1 MAFPRLK
8 QFASMKGWR
17 IEGNIAYGE
26 ENGYL
31 FTVVDGQGFK
41 MFFTP
46 LPSTNDNTQK
56 DILDYLKENKKSLK
70 ISESSFD
77 NAVLVIKFR
86 ESFRSTKVEYMNNL
100 LVELTE
106 FLKDKG
112 IRGKEGCIFCDNDG
126 ADQIIYID
134 NIMYSAH
141 NECYSHE
148 VAAVEEAEMEY
159 KTENKNYFAGFIGA
173 LVGGIV
179 SSIPWILVQVYFNR
193 IAAALALLIGIGSL
207 KAYYLFKGRLGRA
220 TRWIVA
226 VCTLF
231 SVVLSQFG
239 AIAVNMLKNDIPLNY
254 SNFVEV
260 LRIPE
265 VVHSFKSNLGL
276 SLFMAFLGIIGLFL
290 DLKGDAKSVMPTIE
304 RK

>member
-41 MFFTP
+41 MFLTP
-46 LPSTNDNTQK
+46 LPAIDDNIQK
-56 DILDYLKENKKSLK
+56 DILNYLKENKKMLR
-70 ISESSFD
+70 ISEFSFD
-77 NAVLVIKFR
+77 NTVLVIKFR
-86 ESFRSTKVEYMNNL
+86 ESFRSTKVEYMDNL
-100 LVELTE
+100 LAELTE
-106 FLKDKG
+106 LLKQKH
-112 IRGKEGCIFCDNDG
+112 IKGKECCIFCGNDG
-126 ADQIIYID
+126 ADQSIYID

-148 VAAVEEAEMEY
+148 VAAVEEAELEY
-159 KTENKNYFAGFIGA
+159 KAEDKNYLAGFMGA

-179 SSIPWILVQVYFNR
+179 SSIPWILVQVYLNR

-220 TRWIVA
+220 TRWIVSA
-226 VCTLF
+226 CTLF

-254 SNFVEV
+254 GNFVQV

-265 VVHSFKSNLGL
+265 VAHSFRSNLGM

-290 DLKGDAKSVMPTIE
+290 DLKGDAKSIMPNIE
-304 RK
+304 KK